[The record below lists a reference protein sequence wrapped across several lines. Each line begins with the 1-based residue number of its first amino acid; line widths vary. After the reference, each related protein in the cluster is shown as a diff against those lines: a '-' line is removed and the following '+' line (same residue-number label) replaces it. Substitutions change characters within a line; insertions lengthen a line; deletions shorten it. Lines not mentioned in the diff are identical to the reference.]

1 MDCDTPRFDI
11 TRPSADIMSRPISTD
26 LSVLIPCRNSAD
38 LLAEQLDAIAAQD
51 WDGTWEVV
59 VADNGSTDATRS
71 VAAAYSSRIP
81 TLRVVDASGRPGRH
95 HACNVAAQSSRGAA
109 LIFVDGDDAVG
120 AGYFE
125 AMADALRSHPVAA
138 ARLDHSTFGTDSTAG
153 VGSAVQTTGLL
164 DGFGFLP
171 FGMGCS
177 LGFRREAF
185 ESIGGFREDATYCE
199 DVDICWR
206 AQLAGYSIQFVPDAV
221 VHYRP
226 RSSAR
231 EMYRQHRNF
240 GRARAFLYR
249 EFRTS
254 GMPRPT
260 GREAIGEWWAVAKA
274 VPRLRN
280 RSEVARW
287 SRRLGR
293 CVGRI
298 EGSVK
303 YRVWYP

>member
-1 MDCDTPRFDI
+1 M
-11 TRPSADIMSRPISTD
+11 
-26 LSVLIPCRNSAD
+26 
-38 LLAEQLDAIAAQD
+38 
-51 WDGTWEVV
+51 
-59 VADNGSTDATRS
+59 
-71 VAAAYSSRIP
+71 
-81 TLRVVDASGRPGRH
+81 
-95 HACNVAAQSSRGAA
+95 
-109 LIFVDGDDAVG
+109 DGDDAVG

-138 ARLDHSTFGTDSTAG
+138 ARLDHSTFGTDATEG
-153 VGSAVQTTGLL
+153 VGSAVQTSGLL

-177 LGFRREAF
+177 LGFQREAF

-221 VHYRP
+221 LQYRP
-226 RSSAR
+226 RSSAPR
-231 EMYRQHRNF
+231 DVSPAPQLRTP
-240 GRARAFLYR
+240 RAFLYR
-249 EFRTS
+249 EFRAS

-260 GREAIGEWWAVAKA
+260 GREALGEWWAVAKA

-280 RSEVARW
+280 RSEVTRW